1 MPYLTMTPHMSVIRV
16 YDKPGGYESRSP
28 YLGLV
33 MVTYLNDK
41 LAYLHGAV
49 GKIDRETLQL
59 AFDMLREAG
68 IEEVQMERHGRMKVI
83 DLRTKNNFEP
93 VAR

>member
-1 MPYLTMTPHMSVIRV
+1 MRRM
-16 YDKPGGYESRSP
+16 
-28 YLGLV
+28 
-33 MVTYLNDK
+33 
-41 LAYLHGAV
+41 
-49 GKIDRETLQL
+49 

-83 DLRTKNNFEP
+83 DLRTKNNLEP